1 MSSEEKI
8 APEEFDRE
16 LEQLMSGGQG
26 GKKKKG
32 RKKKIVMIAAA
43 VLVLGAAG
51 FNALAGA
58 GQTAL
63 TVGVVNP
70 VRKDVE
76 NRLAVSGPVAGTD
89 SVDVVSNIHAEVL
102 DLLVKEGDEVT
113 AGQLLAVLDDTDL
126 KKEVDIAKNSY
137 DLAVAA
143 LNEQNRDAKSGY
155 EKAVQDFNT
164 AQASYD
170 RTKAL
175 YDSGSLSY
183 VELET
188 AQNALND
195 ARRQKD
201 SYRLQN
207 GAAIAD
213 ESYSLQVEKAKFDYE
228 KAVEQLADTQIKSP
242 IDGTVVRVNTK
253 VGRFADKTENDEPIF
268 IIENLEVLEME
279 IPVSEYSIG
288 KVAVGQTAEISAD
301 ILNGETVQGE
311 VISISPT
318 GEEKG
323 GGSSERVIPT
333 KIRILEDNT
342 RLIAGITAKAQ
353 IILEEAKDA
362 LSVPVSA
369 ILSVGE
375 ETYVQAVNGGM
386 IHWIPITVGV
396 EGDVECEIIPAE
408 GEVLDET
415 TLIVSAPNAA
425 YTEGMA
431 VMTAGGQ

>member
-32 RKKKIVMIAAA
+32 RKKKIVIIAAA

-89 SVDVVSNIHAEVL
+89 SVDVVSNLHAEVL

-288 KVAVGQTAEISAD
+288 KVAVGQPADITAD
-301 ILNGETVQGE
+301 ILDGETVEGQ
-311 VISISPT
+311 VVSISPT
-318 GEEKG
+318 GEERG
-323 GGSSERVIPT
+323 GGSTERVIPT
-333 KIRILEDNT
+333 TIRITDSDT
-342 RLIAGITAKAQ
+342 KLIAGITARAE
-353 IILEEAKDA
+353 ILLETAKDA
-362 LSVPVSA
+362 LSVPASA
-369 ILSVGE
+369 IFSNGGGD
-375 ETYVQAVNGGM
+375 YVQVVENGAV
-386 IHWIPITVGV
+386 HWVPVTTGV
-396 EGDVECEIIPAE
+396 EGNVDIQLKGSIWTSP
-408 GEVLDET
+408 LRWWRLP
-415 TLIVSAPNAA
+415 TLL
-425 YTEGMA
+425 TRKEWRLGR
-431 VMTAGGQ
+431 

>member
-89 SVDVVSNIHAEVL
+89 SVDVVSNLHAEVL

-183 VELET
+183 VELE
-188 AQNALND
+188 
-195 ARRQKD
+195 
-201 SYRLQN
+201 
-207 GAAIAD
+207 
-213 ESYSLQVEKAKFDYE
+213 
-228 KAVEQLADTQIKSP
+228 
-242 IDGTVVRVNTK
+242 
-253 VGRFADKTENDEPIF
+253 
-268 IIENLEVLEME
+268 
-279 IPVSEYSIG
+279 
-288 KVAVGQTAEISAD
+288 
-301 ILNGETVQGE
+301 
-311 VISISPT
+311 
-318 GEEKG
+318 
-323 GGSSERVIPT
+323 
-333 KIRILEDNT
+333 
-342 RLIAGITAKAQ
+342 
-353 IILEEAKDA
+353 
-362 LSVPVSA
+362 
-369 ILSVGE
+369 
-375 ETYVQAVNGGM
+375 
-386 IHWIPITVGV
+386 
-396 EGDVECEIIPAE
+396 
-408 GEVLDET
+408 
-415 TLIVSAPNAA
+415 
-425 YTEGMA
+425 
-431 VMTAGGQ
+431 